1 MTAAPE
7 DGPSE
12 ESVKAAPQAPVRSS
26 PREVETA
33 CGGKVLLT
41 DNTPRAMYRDKEIYF
56 CLPECKETYLKD
68 PANSCLAARI
78 LAGR

>member
-1 MTAAPE
+1 MADLPAGETAGEPPGAP
-7 DGPSE
+7 
-12 ESVKAAPQAPVRSS
+12 PVRPAV

-33 CGGKVLLT
+33 CGGMVLLT
-41 DNTPRAMYRDKEIYF
+41 ENTPRAVYRDEMIYF
-56 CLPECKETYLKD
+56 CLPECREVYLKD